1 MTNDVDTVCKWGLTK
16 GWTHFLKAEKKN
28 HIEILAFSD
37 EVQTVK
43 LNNRLRGCWVWRAAA
58 ARMLSFDPTG
68 FNPSEKNPKTSP

>member
-43 LNNRLRGCWVWRAAA
+43 QVERL
-58 ARMLSFDPTG
+58 LSLTG
-68 FNPSEKNPKTSP
+68 RRCQNAIIWSDRF